1 MSKHRTRKPAQA
13 RNADRQA
20 NWPAIGLAA
29 GAVAVF
35 ALIAAALAGNPA
47 AEQPAMTL
55 EPAIIANLTTLP
67 LATPLSTEEAGRWR
81 ALRAAVEA
89 CGDYSP
95 ERQGQMQQHIA
106 WILNPADIPV
116 NVVLALGNNPV
127 GRLVYGMAS
136 YTSIQWRL
144 NNRNPDSCLVPIGH
158 TLNALLIALG
168 EQPFDI
174 YPE

>member
-1 MSKHRTRKPAQA
+1 MAQ
-13 RNADRQA
+13 QQT
-20 NWPAIGLAA
+20 NWLAIGLLMGAA
-29 GAVAVF
+29 AVF
-35 ALIAAALAGNPA
+35 ALIATALADTSGT
-47 AEQPAMTL
+47 AERPVMTL
-55 EPAIIANLTTLP
+55 EPAVIANLTSLP
-67 LATPLSTEEAGRWR
+67 QATPLSTEEAGRWR
-81 ALRAAVEA
+81 ALQAAVEA

-95 ERQGQMQQHIA
+95 ERQSQMQQHIA
-106 WILNPADIPV
+106 WILHPADIPT

-144 NNRNPDSCLVPIGH
+144 NDRNPDSCLVPIGH
-158 TLNALLIALG
+158 TLNTLLIALG